1 MDQLLNNHEN
11 AKESLP
17 AFEKAFITLD
27 NSMVIANNILI
38 GYNKSYQE
46 NFKSPFS
53 RHQFLVGNKKS
64 NAKRDDCS

>member
-38 GYNKSYQE
+38 GYSLINLIRKISKAHFRGI
-46 NFKSPFS
+46 NFE
-53 RHQFLVGNKKS
+53 
-64 NAKRDDCS
+64 